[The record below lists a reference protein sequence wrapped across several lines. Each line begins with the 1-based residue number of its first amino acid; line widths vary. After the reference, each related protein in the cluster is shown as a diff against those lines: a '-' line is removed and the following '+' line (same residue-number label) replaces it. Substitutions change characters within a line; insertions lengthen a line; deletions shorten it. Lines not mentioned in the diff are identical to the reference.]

1 MPDAIGFEDR
11 RRSGPGTAPREDE
24 DRLAYLT
31 EMAHRLVSGRLLMSA
46 VVADAAAALGVLM
59 AMDEVDAE
67 RVGALGHSMGGNTTL
82 FHAALDPRVRF
93 ACASGA
99 AATYR
104 ARIAAG
110 TGIELAQVI
119 PGILHI
125 ADVDDLVAL
134 IAPRPLLLVSATEDE
149 YSRDAD
155 DVERTAAK
163 AYARLGAAGALR
175 HTRFAGA
182 HALTPERFEH
192 ILAWVNSQAHAPA
205 A

>member
-1 MPDAIGFEDR
+1 
-11 RRSGPGTAPREDE
+11 
-24 DRLAYLT
+24 
-31 EMAHRLVSGRLLMSA
+31 
-46 VVADAAAALGVLM
+46 M
-59 AMDEVDAE
+59 AMDEVDAG

-93 ACASGA
+93 ACVSGA

-110 TGIELAQVI
+110 TGIELGQVI
-119 PGILHI
+119 PGILHV

-155 DVERTAAK
+155 DVERTAAT
-163 AYARLGAAGALR
+163 AYTRLGAAGALR
-175 HTRFAGA
+175 HTRFEGA
-182 HALTPERFEH
+182 HALIPERFEH
-192 ILAWVNSQAHAPA
+192 IMAWVNSQAHAPPA
-205 A
+205 